1 MDLKNLGEILE
12 MVMIV
17 CFGISWPLS
26 VYKSYKAR
34 TAKGKSFIFLFAIW
48 FGYVAGICGKILQD
62 NITLA
67 FYFYIVNIIVVSA
80 DIGLYFRNRNLDKKR
95 MSEEEVLLH
104 ERNDEKVQ
112 VAYAKVID

>member
-1 MDLKNLGEILE
+1 MDWKNVGEILE

-34 TAKGKSFIFLFAIW
+34 TAEGKSFVFLFAIW
-48 FGYVAGICGKILQD
+48 FGYVAGICGKMMQE

-67 FYFYIVNIIVVSA
+67 FLF
-80 DIGLYFRNRNLDKKR
+80 LYRQYHRSIR
-95 MSEEEVLLH
+95 RHRALLQ
-104 ERNDEKVQ
+104 K
-112 VAYAKVID
+112 

>member
-1 MDLKNLGEILE
+1 MDWKNVGEILE

-34 TAKGKSFIFLFAIW
+34 TAEGKSFVFLFAIW
-48 FGYVAGICGKILQD
+48 FGYVAGICGKMMQE

-80 DIGLYFRNRNLDKKR
+80 DIALYFRNKALDRKKALEETSSTETQNLTAVKAFLK
-95 MSEEEVLLH
+95 
-104 ERNDEKVQ
+104 
-112 VAYAKVID
+112 I